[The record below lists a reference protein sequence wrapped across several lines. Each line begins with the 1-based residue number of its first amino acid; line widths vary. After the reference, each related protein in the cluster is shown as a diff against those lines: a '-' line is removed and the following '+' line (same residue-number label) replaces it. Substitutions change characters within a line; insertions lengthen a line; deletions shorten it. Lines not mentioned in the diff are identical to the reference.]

1 LNRWVL
7 MRAAAKAERT
17 LCVSGR
23 SLSNVYA
30 RMPAV
35 IEYKRIHDIL
45 LAHCRAATNLLPTV
59 DGITSHG
66 DGADRRRACAHD
78 QWQRMSSTHHIV
90 R

>member
-1 LNRWVL
+1 MIMELIAVFSLNRWVL

-35 IEYKRIHDIL
+35 IEYKRIHGIL
-45 LAHCRAATNLLPTV
+45 LAHCRAAINLLPTV
-59 DGITSHG
+59 DGITSG
-66 DGADRRRACAHD
+66 CGAMGRR
-78 QWQRMSSTHHIV
+78 
-90 R
+90 